1 MVKLTLIAR
10 VTDGLPL
17 AEGLDDGRDMKDAE
31 FYKQQVKALF
41 KNLSKGQ
48 NEPSRM
54 SVETGPYFFHY
65 IIEGRVCYLTMCDRA
80 YPKKLAFQYLEDLKN
95 EFERVNGAQI
105 ETAARPY
112 AFIKFEQHASTTA
125 YHQIDDTDEEEEED
139 EESYSDSDSDYDP
152 GDSGDDDRDDAVRED
167 AHSTFSELSIKN
179 TAKSRLAFLFELA
192 WVLRFRMD
200 CGVGKNVDRDDDD
213 ADQPQLEARFMEI
226 GEKEDESSHT
236 VLSLVHAGQLEKLK
250 VEQCKAYLRKNG
262 LRLMG
267 NKETLIQ
274 RIKEHIEIV
283 TGRGE
288 EKYPVSSFVLK
299 CKGDA
304 CTGDVVMFQQNV
316 YELFNIASRSA
327 SGPPCGKRIVAGRIV
342 KESYGAAKQQHTFT
356 IEVLWSKG
364 EKPLPPL
371 HPLLIKGR
379 NLYRYNTMRQRWE
392 DEGER
397 AKALMEK
404 HSRGSLARSD
414 REARLQ
420 EKERRKLLKESRTSK
435 KHNIKKNGV
444 LPLSISTS
452 KAGNEAGQLR
462 GSSIA
467 AIGQPTVRPIQMSST
482 ENRRSRDQFQEKC
495 ADSQNSLSSM
505 NRTKHEFWHS
515 RNDANLGT
523 QRPNH
528 NFSNVKGAMQVQR
541 RGSNGDSSLCVGPN
555 SAHEGLTAFRLPHW
569 VHERQPLAI
578 GNQHP
583 RKSKGGA
590 EQGLRKP
597 QRCRYFEQGRCY
609 FGDNC
614 KFLHEHGEHGQML

>member
-1 MVKLTLIAR
+1 MAI
-10 VTDGLPL
+10 
-17 AEGLDDGRDMKDAE
+17 
-31 FYKQQVKALF
+31 
-41 KNLSKGQ
+41 S
-48 NEPSRM
+48 
-54 SVETGPYFFHY
+54 
-65 IIEGRVCYLTMCDRA
+65 
-80 YPKKLAFQYLEDLKN
+80 
-95 EFERVNGAQI
+95 
-105 ETAARPY
+105 
-112 AFIKFEQHASTTA
+112 EQHASTTA
-125 YHQIDDTDEEEEED
+125 YHQIDDTDEEEEEED

-179 TAKSRLAFLFELA
+179 TAKSR
-192 WVLRFRMD
+192 
-200 CGVGKNVDRDDDD
+200 VGKNVDRNDDD

-262 LRLMG
+262 LRLTG

-316 YELFNIASRSA
+316 YDLFNIASRSA

-435 KHNIKKNGV
+435 KHNIKKNRV

-482 ENRRSRDQFQEKC
+482 ENRRSRDQFQEKRG
-495 ADSQNSLSSM
+495 DSQNSLSSM

-515 RNDANLGT
+515 RNDANLGN
-523 QRPNH
+523 QRPNR
-528 NFSNVKGAMQVQR
+528 NFSNVNGAMQVQR
-541 RGSNGDSSLCVGPN
+541 RGSNGESSFCVGPN

-569 VHERQPLAI
+569 VHERQPLASV
-578 GNQHP
+578 NQHP
-583 RKSKGGA
+583 RNSKGGA
-590 EQGLRKP
+590 SKASGSHNVAAILSKEDAILGTTASFCMSMENMGKCYRGKEKYYFLVSKP
-597 QRCRYFEQGRCY
+597 TW
-609 FGDNC
+609 
-614 KFLHEHGEHGQML
+614 KM